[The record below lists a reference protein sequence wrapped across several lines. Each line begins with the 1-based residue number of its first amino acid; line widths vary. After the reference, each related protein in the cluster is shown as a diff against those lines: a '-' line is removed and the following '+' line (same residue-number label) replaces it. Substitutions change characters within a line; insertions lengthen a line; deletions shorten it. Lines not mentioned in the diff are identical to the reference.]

1 MMAIHN
7 PTPIQ
12 KFDGS
17 SIPPELKSMRRWAPW
32 KAVFN
37 PKRGKWDKIP
47 MNAKTP
53 EYGISTAS
61 PEKWFSHDEA
71 LRAYINAKGM
81 LAGICFV
88 VTGIEGVVG
97 VDLDNCLDEHGAVAP
112 WAQEIIATLNSY
124 TEISPSGRGLRI
136 FVLCNMDG
144 NDWTNHEVGIEVY
157 GGSTPRHLT
166 VSGRSL
172 HHPPKAVAPVAPG
185 VLAGMRGMYGGVPRV
200 EQRKDIPPAPD
211 VLSEMETPVLSELD
225 LPLAVVD
232 FLKYGENNG
241 DRSRS
246 LHSAAVALFSAGL
259 APQEVLSVLVN
270 TPHSLEVGLDH
281 RRQDIDRATAYLW
294 EHHCVKAQPKARTRA
309 MTASEFD
316 DMSATIDVPDDSD
329 DDSAGASPLS
339 DFEDV
344 SSIHTPS
351 GAAPQAK
358 KQRFQIHT
366 ASGYAANVKRLEWF
380 IKGVL
385 PNAELSALFGES
397 GSGKTFL
404 ALDAACRVALGLDWF
419 GIPTRRSKILYVAA
433 EGAAGMRD
441 RTQAWCMAH
450 GHPLEAL
457 DGWLYILGDQPNLL
471 EKDDVKAL
479 VLAARSAC
487 PEVSLIFLDT
497 MAQVTPGANENSGED
512 MGRFLGHA
520 KAIGRALGAHIAMV
534 GHSGK
539 NSDKGLRGWSG
550 IKGALDA
557 ECEVIRTKDYR
568 AMVVTKLKD
577 GAGEGREYRF
587 KLDNVLLDFDLED
600 GDVTSCVVAQGDM
613 LDESGARDA
622 AAMER
627 KEKAKAHRS
636 KPLTK
641 RQSAV
646 VEYLRDAAVAC
657 GPHFD
662 IPTLVVELVAH
673 LTKIGGDG
681 VAFTSGVVE
690 KGQAGSTM
698 TRETF
703 PPLES
708 KGLIRIEN
716 DKLTFL
722 EGIVTTPNAQELRE

>member
-1 MMAIHN
+1 MMTTQP

-17 SIPPELKSMRRWAPW
+17 GTPTELKAMRRWAPW

-71 LRAYINAKGM
+71 LKAYIGAKGM

-88 VTGIEGVVG
+88 VTGIEGTVG
-97 VDLDNCLDEHGAVAP
+97 VDLDNCLDEHGVVAP
-112 WAQEIIATLNSY
+112 WAQEIIAALNSY

-136 FVLCNMDG
+136 FIMGNMDG
-144 NDWTNHEVGIEVY
+144 SDWTNHEVGIEVY

-172 HHPPKAVAPVAPG
+172 HHPPKAMAPVAPG
-185 VLAGMRGMYGGVPRV
+185 VLSGLRGMYGRASRV

-211 VLSEMETPVLSELD
+211 VLAEMETPVLSELD

-270 TPHSLEVGLDH
+270 NPHALEVGLDH

-309 MTASEFD
+309 MTALEFD
-316 DMSATIDVPDDSD
+316 DMTATIDVPDDSD
-329 DDSAGASPLS
+329 DDSAGVSPLS

-344 SSIHTPS
+344 SSVHTPS
-351 GAAPQAK
+351 GATPPAPAK

-366 ASGYAANVKRLEWF
+366 VSGYASNVKRLEWF

-385 PNAELSALFGES
+385 PKAELSALFGES

-404 ALDAACRVALGLDWF
+404 ALDMVCRVALGLDWF
-419 GIPTRRSKILYVAA
+419 GIPTRQSKILYVAA
-433 EGAAGMRD
+433 EGASGMRD

-450 GHPLEAL
+450 GHPLDAL

-479 VLAARSAC
+479 VLAARAAC
-487 PEVSLIFLDT
+487 PGVALVVLDT

-520 KAIGRALGAHIAMV
+520 KAIGRALGAHVAMV

-622 AAMER
+622 AAIER
-627 KEKAKAHRS
+627 KEKAKTNRAR
-636 KPLTK
+636 PLSK
-641 RQSAV
+641 RQAAV
-646 VEYLRDAAVAC
+646 VEYLRNAGGPIFDLNTVVAS
-657 GPHFD
+657 
-662 IPTLVVELVAH
+662 IVAH
-673 LTKIGGDG
+673 LTDTGKDG

-690 KGQAGSTM
+690 KGQAGHLLVSD
-698 TRETF
+698 TF
-703 PPLES
+703 PGLEK
-708 KGLIRIEN
+708 KGLIRTEN
-716 DKLTFL
+716 GKLVFL
-722 EGIVTTPNAQELRE
+722 EGVVTTPNAQELQV